1 MKNSKERIVIR
12 IGQHHLSFSS
22 VNTDDTDQPINYEP
36 YVVKSGMS
44 MAANLRE
51 ALKGAGL
58 AKMGVNRAMVMIDT
72 PALLVPVEIFEEEK
86 MAVMYN
92 QSFPHKEQELV
103 LYNVLPDLNAV
114 AVFAMNKDLK
124 TVLDDNFSDLRITV
138 AMSPVWRHLHRRSF
152 TGARAKLYG
161 YLHDQQLDVFAF
173 QQNRFK
179 FCNHFEASR
188 TPDVVYFLLYVW
200 KQLMLQADQDELHL
214 VGDGLTDERSEL
226 VDQLHRYLKNV
237 YVVNPSADFNRAAVT
252 RIKGMPFDLMALLTK
267 GL

>member
-12 IGQHHLSFSS
+12 IGQHHLSFLS
-22 VNTDDTDQPINYEP
+22 VNTDGTDQPINYEP

-86 MAVMYN
+86 MAVMYY

-173 QQNRFK
+173 QQNRFRI
-179 FCNHFEASR
+179 CNTFEVTHAN
-188 TPDVVYFLLYVW
+188 DALYFIVYVW
-200 KQLMLQADQDELHL
+200 KQLRMDVLHDELHL
-214 VGDGLTDERSEL
+214 SGEVPEEEKLMKEL
-226 VDQLHRYLKNV
+226 KMYLQKV
-237 YVVNPSADFNRAAVT
+237 YLSNPAAEFNQAPATKV
-252 RIKGMPFDLMALLTK
+252 KGMPYDLMTLIVK
-267 GL
+267 GI